1 MSESSTDLPKKIEIA
16 EFPTTVDGQQC
27 WPNIPQMIIRIMIQK
42 FTEILILK
50 PIIRDYKKNT
60 ENERVY

>member
-1 MSESSTDLPKKIEIA
+1 MLT
-16 EFPTTVDGQQC
+16 QQ
-27 WPNIPQMIIRIMIQK
+27 PQMIIRIMIQK